1 MAQEPP
7 DSPALQPC
15 CRRIVRRHGGSTESV
30 TQRLSAEVAA
40 GQSGAPPSA
49 APDRPAALEKAGREP
64 NGYFGHLGLFIPHW
78 LAISLVLE
86 LPEAI
91 GLYST
96 HIQEL

>member
-1 MAQEPP
+1 MVRRSNVFIAGSSGAEQWVHMSVTHGPLLRRPP
-7 DSPALQPC
+7 DDPAPLPVQ
-15 CRRIVRRHGGSTESV
+15 RRIVRRLWKK
-30 TQRLSAEVAA
+30 QA
-40 GQSGAPPSA
+40 
-49 APDRPAALEKAGREP
+49 REP

-78 LAISLVLE
+78 LAISCVLE